1 MTLTDLITAIKAAIY
16 PNGSEEITGQILQ
29 NTLVQMA
36 QTGVTPSGDPMH
48 YAYVVC
54 GATWNDS
61 TGYWELNGLTDITN
75 DQMREIYVRGIG
87 SYQRTGDT
95 WVSAY
100 AQSSCR
106 TNLPNSTTTGGGGI
120 PLSLYETFYNATN
133 LEKIVLAKNVAE
145 IIYADKMYAFLPDA
159 PKLTEVSNPIN
170 ISQVPEWQVTR
181 PFTFQAPNLTTLKLA
196 ALKTN
201 INMGKLASLS
211 LESLTYLVDNASN
224 SGAITVTVHPT
235 VYGYLTDQS
244 GHPDWYA
251 LAQTAAGKQ
260 ISFASA

>member
-1 MTLTDLITAIKAAIY
+1 MTLASLITAIKAAIY

-29 NTLVQMA
+29 DTLVQMA
-36 QTGVTPSGDPMH
+36 QSGVTPSGDPMH
-48 YAYVVC
+48 YAYLAC

-61 TGYWELNGLTDITN
+61 AGYWELNGLTDITN
-75 DQMREIYVRGIG
+75 DEMREIYVRGIG

-95 WVSAY
+95 WASAY

-106 TNLPNSTTTGGGGI
+106 TNLPNSTTTGAGGI
-120 PLSLYETFYNATN
+120 ALSLYETFYIAHN
-133 LEKIVLAKNVAE
+133 LEKIALVRNEKAT
-145 IIYADKMYAFLPDA
+145 IYADKMYVFLPNA
-159 PKLTEVSNPIN
+159 PKLTEVTNPIN
-170 ISQVPEWQVTR
+170 ISQVPEWQVIS
-181 PFTFQAPNLTTLKLA
+181 PYTFQAPNLTTLKLA

-235 VYGYLTDQS
+235 IYGYLTDQS

-260 ISFASA
+260 ISFVSA

>member
-1 MTLTDLITAIKAAIY
+1 MTLASLITAIKAAIY

-75 DQMREIYVRGIG
+75 DQMRAIYVQGIG
-87 SYQRTGDT
+87 SFNRVGDT
-95 WVSAY
+95 WANAY
-100 AQSSCR
+100 TSSNVR
-106 TNLPNSTTTGGGGI
+106 TNLWGDTGSSGISLSMLSSFHQCNSIEIIQISSFPTAFAYLDRIGNAFTCPKCTTITN
-120 PLSLYETFYNATN
+120 PLNVSRCPTAELTYAGTFNLPLCTKLYLDEVKGNVNLSAMAVISLDSLTN
-133 LEKIVLAKNVAE
+133 L
-145 IIYADKMYAFLPDA
+145 
-159 PKLTEVSNPIN
+159 
-170 ISQVPEWQVTR
+170 VT
-181 PFTFQAPNLTTLKLA
+181 NA
-196 ALKTN
+196 A
-201 INMGKLASLS
+201 
-211 LESLTYLVDNASN
+211 N
-224 SGAITVTVHPT
+224 SGAITITVHPT
-235 VYGYLTDQS
+235 IYGYLTDQS